1 MDPQRWI
8 LAVCFFL
15 ASVTVTVKTEQSDKT
30 QAYTCKTFGSGVVQT
45 FNEMFFH
52 VRSTCPFT
60 LTRFMHNQVEC
71 HITIQRDNSGLLVR
85 VEIIINKIRTVLQN
99 GSILVETRSVS
110 LPYDHTYQHIFRY
123 GIYTR
128 LRSSL
133 LPLTVTWHNVP
144 GGVDTL
150 WVELE
155 QDLNSDWNGLCGTP
169 HAPGNKDQLILNSE
183 LPDDTCQTQ
192 DSLVSDNDHCREF
205 VSHTMDCLH
214 PNSTAFLHLCQENIH
229 GYEDSEY
236 IHCAFFGELIHRCNE
251 DSFIRT
257 GWRTIFSCPVTC
269 PGELVFEELG
279 SAPVPSCSIPNP
291 RSTDRTS
298 TCRCPQGE
306 RHMISMDDSVT
317 RANMV
322 LTDGNRCVS
331 LSDCRCVFA
340 GQIYQPGHVL
350 RTKCQS
356 CTCVNGKWRCPEN
369 SCPGKCVI
377 EGQFVTTFDGRQYA
391 VPGKCRYVASQ
402 DINWKILI
410 QYSERTTTLKT
421 VTFMFFQ
428 ETYTFSHN
436 MVKFGEVEIVEL
448 HQTDYVTVFWQS
460 SMYVQVH
467 TSFGMKIQVQMFP
480 EIQIYIT
487 PPGNHMLSGL
497 CGNSN
502 GDTLDDFITSSGI
515 IENSAQLFALSWSV
529 DLHCPNIPPCF
540 NTENEIFAEERCSVL
555 TDPRGIFATCHG
567 HIPTDYYHTACIKRT
582 CNCGSSGLQQCVCV
596 ALANYVKACA
606 SLGISVGDWRQATNC
621 TVSCPNNQRFSY
633 DMRAC
638 NTTCLSLSG
647 PDPRCALDDSPVEG
661 CGCLEGTHLNQ
672 GLTCTLM
679 TQCPCQHQGGTTPPG
694 SVVLDDRLCNC
705 ENGKLNCSGLC
716 DCRNGKVCV
725 YCSHN
730 SVNTAQKTCY
740 SLSKPVG
747 ATVSCQSGCYCPDG
761 QYEDHHGECVS
772 EDNCTCAYS
781 GEVYSAGESVKTNCK
796 TCLCSHGKWHCEYQP
811 CPGKCE
817 VYGNGHYQTFDSKW
831 YRFDGDCQYTLVE
844 DDCGN
849 GNGSFSVRAESVPCC
864 DEALICSRSIV
875 LELQGKV
882 TLTLSDMRV
891 TKRLH
896 TGATVTVELLYSVH
910 TVGLYIMI
918 LVPSKGLILIWD
930 KHTRIT
936 IKLDSR
942 WRNRV
947 CGLCG
952 NFDSNEMNDLQIS
965 GSTARSSPLA
975 FGNSWK
981 TPTCTDVTNESF
993 PCDRHSYCS
1002 AWAQRRCMIIKRG
1015 TFEDCHLK
1023 VDPEPYYQACVQESC
1038 SCEFEGKFL
1047 GFCTAVAAYAEACSD
1062 QGVCVN
1068 WRTPDM
1074 CPVYCDYYNEKGQ
1087 CSWHYE
1093 PCGQMHICGR
1103 NNHTGKLE
1111 GCYPRCSA
1119 EAPYYD
1125 ENTGGCSTLNN
1136 CTCYFNDTVIQ
1147 PGTVVRIQTAPITT
1161 TTTTPTTT
1169 TTTTP
1174 ITTTTT
1180 PITTTTTPTTTTP
1193 TTTMP
1198 STTAIGA
1205 CECKDLKRN
1214 QKWPCGETWT
1224 EDCYNKTCTSDGKIE
1239 LTPVVC
1245 PDAPYPTCPR
1255 GQVTK
1260 VSDGCCETWKCDC
1273 RCDLYG
1279 DPHFVTFE
1287 GVPFDFLDNCTY
1299 VLVEEQSPQHNLT
1312 IAVDNYFCNPWASC
1326 ARGVIL
1332 KYQNTTATLSIVPN
1346 TYTIKATVNHVTVQ
1360 PPYEGH
1366 GLRFETT
1373 GYGVSVHVP
1382 EIRSHVSLTPAHT
1395 LLVTLAMEHFFNNT
1409 QGQCGVCGGGSCI
1422 RRGGQIEGDTCCEK
1436 TAHDWVYPDPLK
1448 PACDSAP
1455 RDIPCVRDWPPS
1467 PTPCAGSPLCDL
1479 LHHRVFAECGNL
1491 LDLDIKVKNCRF
1503 DSCDDPKEACSTL
1516 EQTAEECKKA
1526 GFCIDWRRLT
1536 NGTCDVPC
1544 PTGMEYRECRGKLD
1558 DYCLGG
1564 VHHPGPVL
1572 ETPSAGCFCP
1582 SGQAR
1587 AGRHSETCVSD
1598 CRFCKGPFG
1607 EPKLPGETWRSNCN
1621 QCTCNDQ
1628 TRTEECFPR
1637 PAVVP
1642 LCSRGSMGDTW
1653 KDAAYPCMSFS
1664 CSREGIQTDTM
1675 VCPNESCPESDSN
1688 YSCAPR
1694 LTSVNI
1700 TLDGCTTTV
1709 RQLLCRGHCASEFSW
1724 ALVNGVLQVE
1734 QRCKCCRTKSSEW
1747 RPVRW
1752 LCEEGGSTRS
1762 YTYEHIIECECKD
1775 CDTLH

>member
-15 ASVTVTVKTEQSDKT
+15 ASD
-30 QAYTCKTFGSGVVQT
+30 TCKTFGSGVVQT
-45 FNEMFFH
+45 FNEMFFY

-71 HITIQRDNSGLLVR
+71 DITIQRDNSGLLVR
-85 VEIIINKIRTVLQN
+85 VEIVINRIRTVLQN
-99 GSILVETRSVS
+99 GSILVEMRSVS

-169 HAPGNKDQLILNSE
+169 HVPGNTDQLILHSE
-183 LPDDTCQTQ
+183 LPDNMCQTE
-192 DSLVSDNDHCREF
+192 DALVTDNERCREF
-205 VSHTMDCLH
+205 VSHAIDCLQ
-214 PNSTAFLHLCQENIH
+214 PNQTAFLQLCQENIR
-229 GYEDSEY
+229 GYEVSKY
-236 IHCAFFGELIHRCNE
+236 IRCAFFGELVHLCGAF
-251 DSFIRT
+251 SFVRII
-257 GWRTIFSCPVTC
+257 WRDVFGCDVTC
-269 PGELVFEELG
+269 PGELVYEEQG
-279 SAPVPSCSIPNP
+279 SAIVPSCSIPNP
-291 RSTDRTS
+291 KSPDSTS
-298 TCRCPQGE
+298 TCSCPQGE
-306 RHMISMDDSVT
+306 RRTISMDDSMAKQDDT
-317 RANMV
+317 V
-322 LTDGNRCVS
+322 LTDGDRCVS
-331 LSDCRCVFA
+331 LSDCTCMFA
-340 GQIYQPGHVL
+340 GQIYQPGHAL
-350 RTKCQS
+350 RTKCQT
-356 CTCVNGKWRCPEN
+356 CTCVNGKWRCSEN

-391 VPGKCRYVASQ
+391 VPGKCTYVASQ
-402 DINWKILI
+402 HINWKILI
-410 QYSERTTTLKT
+410 QYSERTATLKT
-421 VTFMFFQ
+421 VTLMLFQ

-436 MVKFGEVEIVEL
+436 MVKFGEVEIGEL
-448 HQTDYVTVFWQS
+448 HQTDHATVFWQC

-467 TSFGMKIQVQMFP
+467 TSFGMKVQVQMSP

-487 PPGNHMLSGL
+487 LPESYMVSGL
-497 CGNSN
+497 CGNNN
-502 GDTLDDFITSSGI
+502 GDTLDDFTTSSGI
-515 IENSAQLFALSWSV
+515 IENSARLFALSWSV
-529 DLHCPNIPPCF
+529 DMHCPNIPPCF
-540 NTENEIFAEERCSVL
+540 NTENEIFAEEKCSVL
-555 TDPRGIFATCHG
+555 TDPRGIFAKCHG
-567 HIPTDYYHTACIKRT
+567 HIPTDYYHMACIKRT
-582 CNCGSSGLQQCVCV
+582 CDCSSSGLQQCVCV

-606 SLGISVGDWRQATNC
+606 SQGVSVGDWRQAANC
-621 TVSCPNNQRFSY
+621 TVLCPNNQKFSY

-647 PDPRCALDDSPVEG
+647 PDPRCALDDCPVEG

-672 GLTCTLM
+672 GLTCTPR
-679 TQCPCQHQGGTTPPG
+679 THCPCHHQGGTMPPG
-694 SVVLDDRLCNC
+694 TVVMDGRLCDC

-740 SLSKPVG
+740 SLSKPLH
-747 ATVSCQSGCYCPDG
+747 AAMSCQSGCYCPDG

-781 GEVYSAGESVKTNCK
+781 GKVYSAGVSVKTDCK
-796 TCLCSHGKWHCEYQP
+796 TCLCSYGKWHCEYQP
-811 CPGKCE
+811 CSKKCQ

-891 TKRLH
+891 TKRLY
-896 TGATVTVELLYSVH
+896 TGVSVKVELLYFVY

-918 LVPSKGLILIWD
+918 EVPSKGLILIWD

-965 GSTARSSPLA
+965 GSTVGSSPLA

-981 TPTCTDVTNESF
+981 TPPCTDVTNETF
-993 PCDRHSYCS
+993 PCERNSYCS

-1015 TFEDCHLK
+1015 IFEDCHLK
-1023 VDPEPYYQACVQESC
+1023 VDPEPYYHACVQESC
-1038 SCEFEGKFL
+1038 SCELEGKFL

-1074 CPVYCDYYNEKGQ
+1074 CPVYCDYYNEQSQ

-1103 NNHTGKLE
+1103 NNHYGKLE

-1125 ENTGGCSTLNN
+1125 ENTGECSTLNN

-1147 PGTVVRIQTAPITT
+1147 PGAEVWIEAVHCSCEEGIIYL
-1161 TTTTPTTT
+1161 
-1169 TTTTP
+1169 
-1174 ITTTTT
+1174 
-1180 PITTTTTPTTTTP
+1180 
-1193 TTTMP
+1193 
-1198 STTAIGA
+1198 

-1214 QKWPCGETWT
+1214 QKWLCGETWT
-1224 EDCYNKTCTSDGKIE
+1224 EDCYHKYCTWDGKIE

-1245 PDAPYPTCPR
+1245 PDAPYPICPR

-1279 DPHFVTFE
+1279 DPHFVTFN
-1287 GVPFDFLDNCTY
+1287 GVYFDFLKDCTY
-1299 VLVEEQSPQHNLT
+1299 VLVEEQSPHHNLT
-1312 IAVDNYFCNPWASC
+1312 IAVDNYNGCMPPGLMMSC

-1346 TYTIKATVNHVTVQ
+1346 ESAIKATLNHMTIQ

-1373 GYGVSVHVP
+1373 GYEVSVYVP
-1382 EIRSHVSLTPAHT
+1382 EIRSHVSLTPAHS
-1395 LLVTLAMEHFFNNT
+1395 LVVTLAMEHFFNNT
-1409 QGQCGVCGGGSCI
+1409 QGQCGVCGGDSCI
-1422 RRGGQIEGDTCCEK
+1422 RRGGQIEDDTCCEE

-1448 PACDSAP
+1448 PACDSEP
-1455 RDIPCVRDWPPS
+1455 RDIPCLWQT
-1467 PTPCAGSPLCDL
+1467 PTPETVCPGSFLCDVL
-1479 LHHRVFAECGNL
+1479 YDPVFAECSNL
-1491 LDLDIKVKNCRF
+1491 LDMDIKLKNCLF
-1503 DSCDDPKEACSTL
+1503 DTCGNPDAACFTL

-1526 GFCIDWRRLT
+1526 GVCVDWRRLT
-1536 NGTCDVPC
+1536 NGTCNVTC
-1544 PTGMEYRECRGKLD
+1544 PTGMEYRECHDKLD

-1572 ETPSAGCFCP
+1572 EKYSAGCFCP

-1598 CRFCKGPFG
+1598 CYCECRGPLIVLLL
-1607 EPKLPGETWRSNCN
+1607 EHDIDSEQILPGERWTSNCHL
-1621 QCTCNDQ
+1621 CTCNNQ
-1628 TRTEECFPR
+1628 TRTEECYP
-1637 PAVVP
+1637 VVYRHVDP
-1642 LCSRGSMGDTW
+1642 VCSYGSMGDTW
-1653 KDAAYPCMSFS
+1653 KDAAYPCTLFS
-1664 CSREGIQTDTM
+1664 CTIEGVHTDTK

-1688 YSCAPR
+1688 HSCAPR
-1694 LTSVNI
+1694 VTSANI
-1700 TLDGCTTTV
+1700 TLNGCTTTL
-1709 RQLLCRGHCASEFSW
+1709 QQPLCQGYCASQSSW
-1724 ALVNGVLQVE
+1724 ALVNDVLQVE
-1734 QRCKCCRTKSSEW
+1734 QKCRCCWIKSSEN
-1747 RPVRW
+1747 RSVSLR
-1752 LCEEGGSTRS
+1752 CEEDGSTRR
-1762 YTYEHIIECECKD
+1762 YTYEHITECECRD
-1775 CDTLH
+1775 CDTPH